1 MSLHEQAEGRRF
13 LIFADGKLREKVEQG
28 TPGAV
33 LREGKTPSGDTF
45 SKWELCYPG
54 ITAKVTKVELQ
65 NGNYGKQVLIHM
77 TDETDEEFV
86 VALGA
91 KTRNATNFM
100 QALPNLDLTKDLTLK
115 AYGDFKTKDGQEIRG
130 GLSII
135 QEGAKVY
142 SFFFD
147 NEAKKNLHGMPEPEK
162 DKRTK
167 EVDWESYFVTRDKW
181 LIDYLLDNGHM
192 TYVDA
197 VEADADT
204 SVSDDDKQF

>member
-1 MSLHEQAEGRRF
+1 MALHEQGESRRF

-33 LREGKTPSGDTF
+33 LREGTTPSGETF

-54 ITAKVTKVELQ
+54 ITAKITKVELQ
-65 NGNYGKQVLIHM
+65 SGQYGKQVLIHM

-91 KTRNATNFM
+91 KTRNATNFL
-100 QALPNLDLTKDLTLK
+100 QALPNLDLTKDVTFK
-115 AYGDFKTKDGQEIRG
+115 AYGDFKTKDGKEVRG
-130 GLSII
+130 GISIT
-135 QEGAKVY
+135 QAGNKVY
-142 SFFFD
+142 SYFYD
-147 NEAKKNLHGMPEPEK
+147 AEKKQNLHGMPEAEP

-167 EVDWESYFVTRDKW
+167 EVDWESYFVTRDKF

-197 VEADADT
+197 AENVNTEADDGDET
-204 SVSDDDKQF
+204 F